1 MKWKVDLQVRDKGN
15 PRVVDRSFTVES
27 KSVSMALEKALQQA
41 RLVGLQT
48 LAVCGCN
55 PLSDR
60 AAPRLF

>member
-1 MKWKVDLQVRDKGN
+1 MKWKVDLRVCDEGS

-55 PLSDR
+55 PLNDR